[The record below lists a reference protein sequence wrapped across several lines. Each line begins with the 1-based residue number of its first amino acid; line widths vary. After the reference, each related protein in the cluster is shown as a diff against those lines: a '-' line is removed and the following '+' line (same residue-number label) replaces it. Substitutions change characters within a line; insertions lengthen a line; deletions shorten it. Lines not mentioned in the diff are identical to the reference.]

1 MEKSDPFA
9 HGGLVNEPDAHLFEL
24 IAEYRRRWARANERD
39 ISDDER
45 AVRCDHADE
54 ISCQIKRLRPVTLR
68 GVLAA
73 LILLRTSRIGNTGRR
88 EQSRGCGRSSIER
101 RGHE

>member
-9 HGGLVNEPDAHLFEL
+9 YGGLVNEPDAHLFEL
-24 IAEYRRRWARANERD
+24 IAEYRRRWAEANERD

-45 AVRCDHADE
+45 AARCDHADE
-54 ISCQIKRLRPVTLR
+54 ISEQIKPIRPATLR

-73 LILLRTSRIGNTGRR
+73 LDFAAEIEDWEYWPEGAIEGLRAIVDR
-88 EQSRGCGRSSIER
+88 EARP
-101 RGHE
+101 